1 MFITGVLLLRI
12 CDPENDT
19 PALASYSLSYTI
31 TSVIYFALLNMFIV
45 LPMSSGAL
53 VTALVGL
60 GIAVAAFLFTVIS
73 SRVSFGKDFKGN

>member
-1 MFITGVLLLRI
+1 MIF
-12 CDPENDT
+12 
-19 PALASYSLSYTI
+19 
-31 TSVIYFALLNMFIV
+31 
-45 LPMSSGAL
+45 LPKIHILHKPGAL

>member
-1 MFITGVLLLRI
+1 
-12 CDPENDT
+12 
-19 PALASYSLSYTI
+19 
-31 TSVIYFALLNMFIV
+31 MFIV